1 MWPLETESAARD
13 LVHRSGGIEIGISSE
28 GTVPANYSSF
38 GRSATDFAASV
49 VAARFHLSPCMARL
63 VCELASIG
71 GRLA

>member
-1 MWPLETESAARD
+1 MRHQKRNAAPMAVGNGVDRT
-13 LVHRSGGIEIGISSE
+13 GASE
-28 GTVPANYSSF
+28 GNQMGAIYPSF
-38 GRSATDFAASV
+38 GRSATEFAASV